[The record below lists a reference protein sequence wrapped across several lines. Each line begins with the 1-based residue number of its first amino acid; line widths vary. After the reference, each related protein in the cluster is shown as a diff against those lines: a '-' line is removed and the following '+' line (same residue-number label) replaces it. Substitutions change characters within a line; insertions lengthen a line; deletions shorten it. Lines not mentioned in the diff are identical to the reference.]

1 MQELNLYPDEKD
13 YQKYKDNL
21 KFCKEYL
28 SQFHW
33 HIHVTIRQ
41 GYGEDVTFAD
51 RGVKGSLRRKKVTE
65 LFIQRLRTRL
75 NLRGDQLLYAYLH
88 EYSSGGHVHLLL
100 QFRKYFLR
108 KPKIFDTLRKLK
120 DEYQKK
126 EFLIIHY
133 NLKNTRLIWVKARH
147 QERLLNYVCKVE
159 EGIDKQ
165 LEPSKHLDKYGLD
178 YDIYAD
184 SKDADYDIPILSVI
198 SDKVEKHKKKIKEM
212 HD

>member
-21 KFCKEYL
+21 KAYKEEL
-28 SQFHW
+28 SKYHW
-33 HIHVTIRQ
+33 HIHVIIRQ
-41 GYGEDVTFAD
+41 TYNENVTFAD
-51 RGVKGSLRRKKVTE
+51 RGVNGSLRRKKVTE
-65 LFIQRLRTRL
+65 LFIQRLRTKL
-75 NLRGDQLLYAYLH
+75 NLKGDQLLYAYLH
-88 EYSSGGHVHLLL
+88 EYRSGGHIHLLL
-100 QFRKYFLR
+100 QFRKYFLS

-133 NLKNTRLIWVKARH
+133 NKQDTHYIWVQN
-147 QERLLNYVCKVE
+147 QEKLVNYVCKVE

-165 LEPSKHLDKYGLD
+165 LELSRYLYKYGLD